1 MYLCLK
7 ELKIN
12 KLTMKRQMIITLA
25 LALTMTMPTF
35 AQKAMTKKEI
45 AEKEKAFKN
54 LQNPWKGK
62 KVAYFGDSITD
73 PNIKASKVK
82 YWGFLEEW
90 LGITPYVYGVSGRQW
105 NDIPRQADKLK
116 KEHGDNFDAILIF
129 MGTNDYNNGVP
140 IGDWYTETFDSVRV
154 ARHKPSE
161 MVLRRHRHFA
171 MDKNTLKGRINIAM
185 SKLKQMYPTKQIVVM
200 TPVHRAYFASSDKNI
215 QPDEMYE
222 NARGLFFDE
231 YVKAIKEVGNVWAV
245 PVIDL
250 NSLSG
255 LFPIYDAGAQ
265 MFNKMDTDLAFIQ
278 TMPVML
284 VWQRPSCNS
293 SLHCLATS
301 KRLYL
306 MPPLGNKIKKNLKS
320 ATYGVTDLRIKSLKI

>member
-1 MYLCLK
+1 MK
-7 ELKIN
+7 KQ
-12 KLTMKRQMIITLA
+12 TMITLA
-25 LALTMTMPTF
+25 LALTLAMPIMPAF
-35 AQKAMTKKEI
+35 AQKAMSKKEI

-54 LQNPWKGK
+54 LQHPWKGK

-82 YWGFLEEW
+82 YWGFLQDW

-105 NDIPRQADKLK
+105 NDIPRQADQLQ
-116 KEHGDNFDAILIF
+116 KEHGDDFDAILIF

-140 IGDWYTETFDSVRV
+140 IGEWYTETFDSVRV

-161 MVLRRHRHFA
+161 MVQRRHRHFA

-200 TPVHRAYFASSDKNI
+200 TPVHRALFASSDKNI

-222 NARGLFFDE
+222 NARGIFFDE

-265 MFNKMDTDLAFIQ
+265 MFNKPDTD
-278 TMPVML
+278 
-284 VWQRPSCNS
+284 R
-293 SLHCLATS
+293 LHPNDAGHSRMAKTIMQQL
-301 KRLYL
+301 
-306 MPPLGNKIKKNLKS
+306 S
-320 ATYGVTDLRIKSLKI
+320 ALPCDF